1 MEFWDLGG
9 GDKICPLWRQYFQ
22 NQEALMLFVDAANR
36 EFFMDARRDI
46 VEYVLCD
53 ELPVNIPIL
62 VAANKQDLAG
72 AMSPEEVKKKLNLE
86 KFVGNRRYKVLGTSG
101 LSGQGMDEALD
112 WIVESVQA
120 NREKGRE
127 KSTKYK
133 KGDT

>member
-1 MEFWDLGG
+1 
-9 GDKICPLWRQYFQ
+9 
-22 NQEALMLFVDAANR
+22 MLFVDAANR

-46 VEYVLCD
+46 LEYVLCD

-62 VAANKQDLAG
+62 VAANKQDLVE

-101 LSGQGMDEALD
+101 LSGEGMDEALD

-120 NREKGRE
+120 NRPGKIDKRQDI
-127 KSTKYK
+127 KRAIH
-133 KGDT
+133 